1 MLRPAHAFAL
11 VQDHDRCRAHDGAQP
26 VKGEVASLLI
36 GGNHLSHI
44 LRADLERFGE
54 LEQKHK
60 DWLSPTEL
68 AYVTASKDTRQ
79 REELRRIWLFRAA
92 MAASAL
98 FAVAAVIAGLFY
110 LSATKQTQIA
120 REQTRT
126 AIANESRA
134 LTGLSRVAL
143 EDGRPNQAAQLALAA
158 WPRDDRDQHP
168 RFETTLQNLSR
179 AVSAGRLYARQWQ
192 LDRPVYGALLM
203 KDGTRI
209 LSRSDD
215 STLRLWD
222 VATGQQIGPAMKH
235 DRTVNG
241 AVLTKSYRDP
251 RGYPWQRSCA

>member
-120 REQTRT
+120 REQTR
-126 AIANESRA
+126 IAEQQKGEA
-134 LTGLSRVAL
+134 
-143 EDGRPNQAAQLALAA
+143 QAGWDSGAA
-158 WPRDDRDQHP
+158 KRG
-168 RFETTLQNLSR
+168 
-179 AVSAGRLYARQWQ
+179 SAEA
-192 LDRPVYGALLM
+192 
-203 KDGTRI
+203 
-209 LSRSDD
+209 
-215 STLRLWD
+215 
-222 VATGQQIGPAMKH
+222 
-235 DRTVNG
+235 N
-241 AVLTKSYRDP
+241 
-251 RGYPWQRSCA
+251 